1 VQTKN
6 LTYGLAASFGLIG
19 PALFL
24 RNINLSDWG
33 MLLVELAFALWLVS
47 PFVLITLAVRS
58 DRFSAIDAL
67 IATILAG
74 LFGAWFYT
82 ELTFHFYTKS
92 DAQDAIAM
100 LFVAAYQHAISFL
113 TLGLS
118 FLIGWFKSRRK
129 EKGADASAPSSDR

>member
-1 VQTKN
+1 MKIKN
-6 LTYGLAASFGLIG
+6 LTYALSVAFGLIG

-33 MLLVELAFALWLVS
+33 MLIVELGFSLWLLS
-47 PFVLITLAVRS
+47 PFVLIALAVRS
-58 DRFSAIDAL
+58 DRFSAIGAL

-82 ELTFHFYTKS
+82 ELTFHFYTRS

-100 LFVAAYQHAISFL
+100 LFVAAYQHAIIVL
-113 TLGLS
+113 TLGLAS
-118 FLIGWFKSRRK
+118 IVGWLQTSRK
-129 EKGADASAPSSDR
+129 

>member
-1 VQTKN
+1 MKIKN
-6 LTYGLAASFGLIG
+6 LTYALSVAFGLIG

-33 MLLVELAFALWLVS
+33 MLIVELGFSLWLLS
-47 PFVLITLAVRS
+47 PFVLIALAVRS
-58 DRFSAIDAL
+58 DRFSAIGAL

-82 ELTFHFYTKS
+82 ELTFHFYTRS

-100 LFVAAYQHAISFL
+100 LFVAAYQHAIIVL
-113 TLGLS
+113 TLGLAS
-118 FLIGWFKSRRK
+118 IVGWLKTRRK
-129 EKGADASAPSSDR
+129 

>member
-1 VQTKN
+1 VKIKTF
-6 LTYGLAASFGLIG
+6 TYALSAAFGLIG

-33 MLLVELAFALWLVS
+33 MLIGSSVLALWLLS
-47 PFVLITLAVRS
+47 PFPLIALAVRS
-58 DRFSAIDAL
+58 DRFSAIGAL

-82 ELTFHFYTKS
+82 ELTFHFYTRS

-100 LFVAAYQHAISFL
+100 LFVAAYQHAIIVL
-113 TLGLS
+113 TLGLAS
-118 FLIGWFKSRRK
+118 IVGWLQARQK
-129 EKGADASAPSSDR
+129 

>member
-1 VQTKN
+1 MKIKT
-6 LTYGLAASFGLIG
+6 LTYALSAAFGLIG

-33 MLLVELAFALWLVS
+33 MLPVELGFALWLVS
-47 PFVLITLAVRS
+47 PFVLVALAVRS
-58 DRFSAIDAL
+58 DKFSGIGAL

-82 ELTFHFYTKS
+82 ELTFHFYTRS

-100 LFVAAYQHAISFL
+100 LFVAAYQHAIIVL
-113 TLGLS
+113 TLGLAS
-118 FLIGWFKSRRK
+118 IVGWFQARRK
-129 EKGADASAPSSDR
+129 

>member
-1 VQTKN
+1 MKIKTF
-6 LTYGLAASFGLIG
+6 TYALAAVFGLIG

-33 MLLVELAFALWLVS
+33 MLPVELGFALWLLS
-47 PFVLITLAVRS
+47 PFVLIALAVRF
-58 DRFSAIDAL
+58 DRFSAIGAL

-82 ELTFHFYTKS
+82 ELTFHFYTRS

-100 LFVAAYQHAISFL
+100 LFVAAYQHAIIVL

-118 FLIGWFKSRRK
+118 FLVGWLQARRK
-129 EKGADASAPSSDR
+129 

>member
-1 VQTKN
+1 MKIKTF
-6 LTYGLAASFGLIG
+6 TYALAAVFGLIG

-33 MLLVELAFALWLVS
+33 MLIGSSVLALWLLS
-47 PFVLITLAVRS
+47 PFVLMALAIRS
-58 DRFSAIDAL
+58 DRFSAIGAL

-82 ELTFHFYTKS
+82 ELTFHFYTRS

-100 LFVAAYQHAISFL
+100 LFVAAYQHAIIVL
-113 TLGLS
+113 TLGLAS
-118 FLIGWFKSRRK
+118 IVGWLKTRRK
-129 EKGADASAPSSDR
+129 

>member
-1 VQTKN
+1 MKIKT
-6 LTYGLAASFGLIG
+6 LTYALSAAFGLIG

-24 RNINLSDWG
+24 RNVNLSDWG
-33 MLLVELAFALWLVS
+33 MLIVELGFALWLLS
-47 PFVLITLAVRS
+47 PFVLIALAVRT
-58 DRFSAIDAL
+58 DRFSAIGAL

-100 LFVAAYQHAISFL
+100 LFVAAYQHAIIVL
-113 TLGLS
+113 TLGLAS
-118 FLIGWFKSRRK
+118 IVGWLQTRRK
-129 EKGADASAPSSDR
+129 

>member
-1 VQTKN
+1 MKIKN
-6 LTYGLAASFGLIG
+6 LTYALSAAFGLIG

-33 MLLVELAFALWLVS
+33 MLIVELGFALWLLS
-47 PFVLITLAVRS
+47 PFVLIALAVRT
-58 DRFSAIDAL
+58 DRFSAIGAL

-82 ELTFHFYTKS
+82 ELTFHFYTRS

-100 LFVAAYQHAISFL
+100 LFVAAYQHAIIVL

-118 FLIGWFKSRRK
+118 FLVGWLQARRK
-129 EKGADASAPSSDR
+129 

>member
-1 VQTKN
+1 MKIKTF
-6 LTYGLAASFGLIG
+6 TYALAAAFGLIG

-33 MLLVELAFALWLVS
+33 MLIVELGFALWLLS
-47 PFVLITLAVRS
+47 PFVLIALAVRS
-58 DRFSAIDAL
+58 DRFSVIGAL

-74 LFGAWFYT
+74 LFGAWFFT
-82 ELTFHFYTKS
+82 ELTFHFYTRS

-100 LFVAAYQHAISFL
+100 LFVAAYQHAIIVL

-118 FLIGWFKSRRK
+118 FLVGWLQARRK
-129 EKGADASAPSSDR
+129 

>member
-1 VQTKN
+1 MKIKN
-6 LTYGLAASFGLIG
+6 LTYGLATVFGLIG

-33 MLLVELAFALWLVS
+33 MLPVELGFALWLVS
-47 PFVLITLAVRS
+47 PFVLVALAVRS
-58 DRFSAIDAL
+58 DKFSGIGAL

-82 ELTFHFYTKS
+82 ELTFHFTTRS

-100 LFVAAYQHAISFL
+100 LFVAAYQHAIIVL
-113 TLGLS
+113 TLGLAS
-118 FLIGWFKSRRK
+118 IVGWLQTSRK
-129 EKGADASAPSSDR
+129 

>member
-1 VQTKN
+1 MKIKTF
-6 LTYGLAASFGLIG
+6 TYALAAVFGLIG

-33 MLLVELAFALWLVS
+33 MLIGSSVLALWLLS
-47 PFVLITLAVRS
+47 PFVLIALAVRS
-58 DRFSAIDAL
+58 DRFSAIGAL

-82 ELTFHFYTKS
+82 ELTFHFYTRS

-100 LFVAAYQHAISFL
+100 LFVAAYQHAIIVL

-118 FLIGWFKSRRK
+118 SIVGWLQTRRK
-129 EKGADASAPSSDR
+129 

>member
-1 VQTKN
+1 MKIKN
-6 LTYGLAASFGLIG
+6 LTYALSVAFGLIG

-33 MLLVELAFALWLVS
+33 MLIVELGFSLWLLS
-47 PFVLITLAVRS
+47 PFVLIALAVRS
-58 DRFSAIDAL
+58 DRFSAIGAL

-82 ELTFHFYTKS
+82 EQTFHFYTRS

-100 LFVAAYQHAISFL
+100 LFVAAYQHAIIVL
-113 TLGLS
+113 TLGLAS
-118 FLIGWFKSRRK
+118 IVGWLKTRRK
-129 EKGADASAPSSDR
+129 

>member
-1 VQTKN
+1 VKIKTF
-6 LTYGLAASFGLIG
+6 TYALAAVFGLIG

-33 MLLVELAFALWLVS
+33 MLIGSSVLALWLLS
-47 PFVLITLAVRS
+47 PFVLMALAIRS
-58 DRFSAIDAL
+58 DRFSAIGAL

-82 ELTFHFYTKS
+82 ELTFHFYTRS

-100 LFVAAYQHAISFL
+100 LFVAAYQHAIIVL
-113 TLGLS
+113 TLGLAS
-118 FLIGWFKSRRK
+118 IVGWLQSRRK
-129 EKGADASAPSSDR
+129 

>member
-1 VQTKN
+1 VKIKN
-6 LTYGLAASFGLIG
+6 LTYALAAVFGLIG

-33 MLLVELAFALWLVS
+33 MLIVELGFSLWLLS
-47 PFVLITLAVRS
+47 PFVLIALAVRS
-58 DRFSAIDAL
+58 DRFSAIGAL

-74 LFGAWFYT
+74 LFGAWFFT

-100 LFVAAYQHAISFL
+100 LFVTAYQHAIIFL

-118 FLIGWFKSRRK
+118 FIVGWLQTRRK
-129 EKGADASAPSSDR
+129 

>member
-1 VQTKN
+1 MKIKT
-6 LTYGLAASFGLIG
+6 LTYALSAAFGLIG

-24 RNINLSDWG
+24 RNVNLSDWG
-33 MLLVELAFALWLVS
+33 MLVVELGFALWLVS
-47 PFVLITLAVRS
+47 PFVLVALAVRS
-58 DRFSAIDAL
+58 EKFSSIGAL
-67 IATILAG
+67 LATILAG

-100 LFVAAYQHAISFL
+100 LFVAAYQHAIIFL

-118 FLIGWFKSRRK
+118 FVVGWLQTRRK
-129 EKGADASAPSSDR
+129 

>member
-1 VQTKN
+1 VKIKP
-6 LTYGLAASFGLIG
+6 LTYGLATVFALIG

-24 RNINLSDWG
+24 RNINLAEWE
-33 MLLVELAFALWLVS
+33 MLPVELGFALWLVS
-47 PFVLITLAVRS
+47 PCVLVALAVRS
-58 DRFSAIDAL
+58 DRFSAIGSL

-100 LFVAAYQHAISFL
+100 LFVAAYQHAIVIL
-113 TLGLS
+113 TLGLF
-118 FLIGWFKSRRK
+118 FLVGWLQARRK
-129 EKGADASAPSSDR
+129 

>member
-1 VQTKN
+1 MNVRR
-6 LTYGLAASFGLIG
+6 LTYSLAAVFALIG

-33 MLLVELAFALWLVS
+33 MLIVELGFALWLIS
-47 PFVLITLAVRS
+47 PFVLVALAVRS
-58 DRFSAIDAL
+58 ERFSSMGAL

-82 ELTFHFYTKS
+82 ELTFHFTTKS

-100 LFVAAYQHAISFL
+100 LFVAAYQHAIIIL
-113 TLGLS
+113 TLGL
-118 FLIGWFKSRRK
+118 FFFVGWFQARRK
-129 EKGADASAPSSDR
+129 

>member
-1 VQTKN
+1 MKIKT
-6 LTYGLAASFGLIG
+6 LTYALAATFGLIG

-33 MLLVELAFALWLVS
+33 MLIGSSVLALWLLS
-47 PFVLITLAVRS
+47 PFVLIALAVRS
-58 DRFSAIDAL
+58 DRFSAIGAL

-82 ELTFHFYTKS
+82 ELTFHFTTKS

-100 LFVAAYQHAISFL
+100 LFVAAYQHAIIFL

-118 FLIGWFKSRRK
+118 LLVGWLQARRK
-129 EKGADASAPSSDR
+129 